1 MSVQIGEYRSKIDEI
16 DGQIVGLLEKRAE
29 YAVEIAK
36 LKKGHGLPVPD
47 AAREATVLDS
57 VTELAND
64 MCGHLDGE
72 SVRNIFRMII
82 EETRTAEEQ

>member
-36 LKKGHGLPVPD
+36 LKKGHGLPVRNS
-47 AAREATVLDS
+47 ARESAVLDH
-57 VTELAND
+57 VTELAD
-64 MCGHLDGE
+64 GLDGPLDGE

-82 EETRTAEEQ
+82 EETRAAEEH